1 MGERNNDFS
10 FLNGL
15 FGTPEPTTPKPHNY
29 LADFAA
35 AYKPQ
40 DTPLS
45 ILAGLTLSGSMFAP
59 TPKPSGIYFDRF
71 GADSVP
77 FSEPCKFPWYF
88 TPLPMP
94 ALYAILVANP
104 FSPNGFRVVYFGQTG
119 DASRDQ
125 QGESN
130 WQRLR
135 RRAGS
140 CGRSGDHNCASL
152 VVTRSADLTLGAN
165 HTDPYRLA
173 LAFWI
178 LQPRVL
184 RLFLLLGGVDSGVSS
199 PSMYLKSS
207 HRSTILGMRNV

>member
-15 FGTPEPTTPKPHNY
+15 FGTPEPTTPKPYDY
-29 LADFAA
+29 LTDLAA

-71 GADSVP
+71 GADSVH

-88 TPLPMP
+88 TPLAVP
-94 ALYAILVANP
+94 AVYAILVANP

-119 DASRDQ
+119 DAETRPTKSHEHYDDWCRV
-125 QGESN
+125 GNGAEN
-130 WQRLR
+130 LFVAYHWMF
-135 RRAGS
+135 GS
-140 CGRSGDHNCASL
+140 TEEERTTVERSL
-152 VVTRSADLTLGAN
+152 VAYHHPEVNTTYRTATWISRALKAASTPALTEQEALSAAIIRMLGSN
-165 HTDPYRLA
+165 
-173 LAFWI
+173 
-178 LQPRVL
+178 
-184 RLFLLLGGVDSGVSS
+184 
-199 PSMYLKSS
+199 K
-207 HRSTILGMRNV
+207 